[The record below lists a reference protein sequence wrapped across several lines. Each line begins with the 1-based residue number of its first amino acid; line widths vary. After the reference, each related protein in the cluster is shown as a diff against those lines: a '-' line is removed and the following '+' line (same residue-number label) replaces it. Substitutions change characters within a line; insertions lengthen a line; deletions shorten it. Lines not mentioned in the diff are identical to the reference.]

1 MNASTG
7 SNDTTKFWAILTMM
21 LLAVAIT
28 VTLIDLGIKAAILAE
43 SNSMKLAMEEWE
55 VRYGQKVSGRTD
67 TGNSSDGTL
76 NGRISGD
83 VLAANDAGLEAG
95 NASNGIAKSTRPSA
109 RNRNVVRPSD
119 GD

>member
-7 SNDTTKFWAILTMM
+7 SNDTTKFWTILTIM

-55 VRYGQKVSGRTD
+55 VRNGQKVSRRND
-67 TGNSSDGTL
+67 QGNSANDRFES
-76 NGRISGD
+76 RISGD
-83 VLAANDAGLEAG
+83 ILGPDNAGMEAG
-95 NASNGIAKSTRPSA
+95 NAANGAKKSTSTGP
-109 RNRNVVRPSD
+109 RNRAKPLPSD
-119 GD
+119 TD